1 MEEQQPCYITSIA
14 VLQPTL
20 HNRNISHITDTTTQ
34 TKYLLKVDASHGN
47 TILVQP
53 SPGKSSVNQFNV
65 SRIVYDPA
73 TQPFYW
79 HNVRSF
85 IEATLMGYHGMIIF
99 LQSSHIQLDNISI
112 SPLQMLYKAIDQ
124 IFYCISHSKCKHTQ
138 LFQVLFSH
146 YALLTEGGHVFDL
159 CRGLD
164 PAAHLF
170 RYVQGRQQKL
180 IKTSISSLD
189 DLKQLISRNYDNF
202 LSELPQ
208 SSAETKNLAKLGY
221 HEFMFINVGFT
232 GFSASFAPIGGE
244 LTFVTLS
251 TDYLSASNT
260 DTNTATL
267 NIRSMSLLTAK
278 TIDPLKHLLD
288 TFDSDNVSDE
298 TPLCALLRDGIG
310 GPCKTCVV
318 TVVPDNFVLSE
329 NENETANEVC
339 HLLGIAKKFVRVKN
353 CPNRRV
359 FAEKALM
366 NIYMQEISAQSE
378 YYVSSI
384 FLVLELII
392 VFVECV

>member
-1 MEEQQPCYITSIA
+1 MEEQQVCYITSIA

-20 HNRNISHITDTTTQ
+20 HNRNISHVTDTTTQ
-34 TKYLLKVDASHGN
+34 AKYLLKVDASHGN
-47 TILVQP
+47 TILVQT
-53 SPGKSSVNQFNV
+53 GAGNCSVNHFDV
-65 SRIVYDPA
+65 SRIVYDPTA
-73 TQPFYW
+73 QPFYW
-79 HNVRSF
+79 HNVRPF
-85 IEATLMGYHGMIIF
+85 IEATLIGYHGMIIF
-99 LQSSHIQLDNISI
+99 LQSSHIQLDKISI
-112 SPLQMLYKAIDQ
+112 SPIQILYKAVDQ

-138 LFQVLFSH
+138 LFQILFSH
-146 YALLTEGGHVFDL
+146 YALSIEGGHVFDL

-180 IKTSISSLD
+180 IKTRVSSLD
-189 DLKQLISRNYDNF
+189 DFKQLISRNYNNF

-208 SSAETKNLAKLGY
+208 GSAETRNLAKLGY

-260 DTNTATL
+260 DTNTGTL
-267 NIRSMSLLTAK
+267 DVRSISLLTAK
-278 TIDPLKHLLD
+278 TLDPLKRLLD
-288 TFDSDNVSDE
+288 NFDSENVSDQ
-298 TPLCALLRDGIG
+298 TPLCTMLRDGIG

-318 TVVPDNFVLSE
+318 TVVPDNFLLSE
-329 NENETANEVC
+329 NENKSANEIC
-339 HLLGIAKKFVRVKN
+339 HLLGIAKKFARVKN

-366 NIYMQEISAQSE
+366 NIYMQEIDAQSE
-378 YYVSSI
+378 SYVSVSLFPKI
-384 FLVLELII
+384 
-392 VFVECV
+392 